1 MAVAELLNESLI
13 SLDLKSGTKTEA
25 IEELLTLMVQCGAIR
40 DKKLAFKD
48 CIERENYLS
57 TGFEN
62 GLAVPHA
69 KTEATQE
76 LILAFGISRKGIEFD
91 SLDGK
96 PAHFIFLLL
105 SPVNESGP
113 HIKVLS
119 RITRQFQDAEIAKR
133 IFQANSA
140 EDILTIFESINL
152 SLEN

>member
-13 SLDLKSGTKTEA
+13 CLELKGESKTEA
-25 IEELLTLMVQCGAIR
+25 IEELLALMEDCGAIR
-40 DKKLAFKD
+40 NKELAFKD
-48 CIERENYLS
+48 CLERENYLS

-69 KTEATQE
+69 KTEATNE
-76 LILAFGISRKGIEFD
+76 LILAFGISQDGIEFD

-113 HIKVLS
+113 HIKILS
-119 RITRQFQDAEIAKR
+119 RITRQFQDPEIAKKIFAANSPEDIVT
-133 IFQANSA
+133 IFQ
-140 EDILTIFESINL
+140 SINL

>member
-1 MAVAELLNESLI
+1 MPVAELLNESLI
-13 SLDLKSGTKTEA
+13 CLELKSKNKTEV
-25 IEELLTLMVQCGAIR
+25 IEELLALMADCGAIR
-40 DKKLAFKD
+40 NKELAFKD
-48 CIERENYLS
+48 CLERENYLS

-69 KTEATQE
+69 KTEATDE
-76 LILAFGISRKGIEFD
+76 LILAFGVSRGGIEFD

-119 RITRQFQDAEIAKR
+119 RITRQFQDADIAKR
-133 IFQANSA
+133 IFRANSP